1 MHEYTEAETVDWLK
15 TLEKRMSSAA
25 VALFTDDD
33 HVLVVKAWYKKYWSF
48 PGGVVDPGETPRQ
61 AAVRET
67 HEEVGLAA
75 DGEALEFRFVVDR
88 VSPIAQTYQFIFQQ
102 RVGDSFFEHV
112 QIDGD
117 EIEAFE
123 IVTRQ
128 QILDNDRY
136 YGQSTR
142 KWAEEYVGYH
152 EQQFGAGRQAEI

>member
-1 MHEYTEAETVDWLK
+1 M
-15 TLEKRMSSAA
+15 
-25 VALFTDDD
+25 
-33 HVLVVKAWYKKYWSF
+33 
-48 PGGVVDPGETPRQ
+48 
-61 AAVRET
+61 
-67 HEEVGLAA
+67 
-75 DGEALEFRFVVDR
+75 
-88 VSPIAQTYQFIFQQ
+88 
-102 RVGDSFFEHV
+102 GDSFFEHV

-142 KWAEEYVGYH
+142 KWAEGYAGYH